1 MDAKKIQLF
10 QKIFISGSMEDV
22 WQEITKTH
30 EPQKAV
36 FNMQLH
42 SELEP
47 GKPMQMRTE
56 NGKYTGVVGKVL
68 EFDPPHRF
76 VHTMR
81 FTQYDD
87 PECTVTYELE
97 QVEGGV
103 EFTLRVDD
111 LAEGT
116 KTAKD
121 MAGGASFI
129 CNNIKSLVEKGNVTF
144 MVRMAY
150 GMFKL
155 MEPFSPAKTKSENWA

>member
-1 MDAKKIQLF
+1 MDGKRIQLL
-10 QKIFISGSMEDV
+10 QKIFITGSMEDV
-22 WQEITKTH
+22 WREITKTH

-42 SELEP
+42 SELEA
-47 GKPMQMRTE
+47 GKPMSMRTA

-68 EFDPPHRF
+68 EFDPPNRF
-76 VHTMR
+76 SHTMR
-81 FTQYDD
+81 FTRYDD
-87 PECTVTYELE
+87 PECRVTYELKK
-97 QVEGGV
+97 VEGGV

-129 CNNIKSLVEKGNVTF
+129 CNNIKALVEKGNVPL
-144 MVRMAY
+144 MVNMAY
-150 GMFKL
+150 GVFKL
-155 MEPFSPAKTKSENWA
+155 MEPFSPAKTRSENWT